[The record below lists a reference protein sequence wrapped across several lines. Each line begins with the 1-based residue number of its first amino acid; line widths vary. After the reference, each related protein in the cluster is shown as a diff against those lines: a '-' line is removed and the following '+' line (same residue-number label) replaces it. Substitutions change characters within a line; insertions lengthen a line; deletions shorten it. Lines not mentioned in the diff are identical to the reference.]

1 MGVGFVS
8 LFLGFAHLQSLNMKH
23 HNSRALWD
31 MTGNVVEQKNVS
43 LSAWGMGEV
52 LQGSVKFAK
61 LQYAMCWAG
70 GWGVGKGDPWEGR
83 EGD

>member
-1 MGVGFVS
+1 
-8 LFLGFAHLQSLNMKH
+8 
-23 HNSRALWD
+23 

-61 LQYAMCWAG
+61 LQYAMCRAG